1 MAIYHNGNKI
11 IEIKPASI
19 DKGNVAQ
26 RLAKDFPA
34 DVVFAAG
41 DDYTD
46 EAMFAALG
54 EDAITL
60 KVGSGD
66 TSARHRVS
74 RLERV
79 LEIIASMSKIIR

>member
-1 MAIYHNGNKI
+1 VHNGNKI
-11 IEIKPASI
+11 IEIKPSSI

-26 RLAKDFPA
+26 RLAKEFPA
-34 DVVFAAG
+34 DFVFAAG

-66 TSARHRVS
+66 TATEGHNA
-74 RLERV
+74 
-79 LEIIASMSKIIR
+79 EINRRPD

>member
-1 MAIYHNGNKI
+1 
-11 IEIKPASI
+11 
-19 DKGNVAQ
+19 
-26 RLAKDFPA
+26 
-34 DVVFAAG
+34 
-41 DDYTD
+41 
-46 EAMFAALG
+46 MFAALG